1 MNKIQQEHRS
11 VVIELAAAML
21 KAGVDYALE
30 HQKELIE
37 AFENLNGKKKR
48 SRQGGSQGSRSAR
61 KV

>member
-1 MNKIQQEHRS
+1 MNKVEQDHRS

-48 SRQGGSQGSRSAR
+48 RKQGAAR
-61 KV
+61 GVRPPRKA